1 MLNVAQKPKF
11 LCGHFGHLANVIALL
26 AACWICPKK
35 SVSADDRLEFF
46 ESKIRP
52 VLIEHCLEC
61 HSLETEASG
70 GLLLDSRTGWLA
82 GGDSGAA
89 IVPGNVAES
98 RLLTALTYENPKLQM
113 PPEGQLSPT
122 IVNDFRRWIDAGASD
137 PRESPRPPSKK
148 QVGLLVEQAQEHWAY
163 RDIQQVSVPVASES
177 GSSSDANSPVDAF
190 INQRLAESSLQA
202 APTARPDVLV
212 RRLYFDLWGLPPTPE
227 ELQQTL
233 DLLEQNQL
241 GYEHVVDQLLRS
253 AHFGEHFARKW
264 MDVARYGDSITLRGF
279 VLPVAWRYRDY
290 LVDAFNRDQ
299 PFDQMIREQVAGD
312 LLPSSDLTQQQR
324 QLIAT
329 GFLVLGN
336 TNLETQDKTQLE
348 MDYIDEQL
356 EVIGR
361 AFLGQTIGCARC
373 HDHKFDPIPI
383 RDYYALAGIMRSAV
397 SLEHENV
404 SKWIERP
411 LPLPQEENRAYE
423 QLEVEL
429 AELKQEIAKLT
440 QHANK
445 SSGKSTKAIY
455 STDLPGVVVDDTKA
469 KLVGKWIQSTSV
481 GPYIEAG
488 YLHDDNRAK
497 GQMTATFE
505 PEALE
510 PGQYEVRL
518 AYSPGSNRASNALV
532 RVFSADGESTRRI
545 NQTQAPDIQNA
556 FVSLGKYRFEK
567 DGQAFVLINNED
579 SDGVVIVDAVQ
590 FLPQTAP
597 ELATKG
603 LANAKAAA
611 GAPAPGRST
620 DPNTP
625 SKPTGSVVDDQPLQ
639 TEQLKQN
646 EQRLKKLETRRRAL
660 EGQLAER
667 PKFLTLYEANPPQNI
682 PIHIRGDVHNL
693 GEVVPRG
700 FLTALQHRET
710 PAISADSSGRREFA
724 EWLSAASNPLTAR
737 VYANR
742 VWSWLM
748 GQGLVASI
756 NNFGTTGSEPTHPE
770 LLDWLS
776 IELIRNG
783 WSTKHLVRTIV
794 LSDAYRRQIVQPDEQ
809 QLALDPNNTLYWSGH
824 ARRLSAEALRD
835 AMLRISGELD
845 TTLGG
850 STIRENT
857 KDDYNYEHQAT
868 RRSIYQPV
876 FRNSLPELYE
886 QFDFADSSMSIG
898 QRSRSTV
905 PTQALVL
912 LNHPWVAQRVT
923 AATARLR
930 EKYTSDDARQL
941 LHAAYLECLSRPPT
955 PLELDS
961 CLAFLS
967 ASDAEQVSAD
977 VESIDRFRIIVHSLL
992 ASLDFRYLD

>member
-1 MLNVAQKPKF
+1 MLLMTA
-11 LCGHFGHLANVIALL
+11 GWFGRVDSLL
-26 AACWICPKK
+26 ADER
-35 SVSADDRLEFF
+35 VDFF

-52 VLIEHCLEC
+52 VLIKHCLEC
-61 HSLETEASG
+61 HSVETEASG
-70 GLLLDSRTGWLA
+70 GLLLDSRNGWLA

-98 RLLTALTYENPKLQM
+98 RLLSALTYENPNLQM
-113 PPEGQLSPT
+113 PPEGQLSPS
-122 IVNDFRRWIDAGASD
+122 IINDFRHWIEAGASD
-137 PRESPRPPSKK
+137 PRESPRPPSPK

-163 RDIQQVSVPVASES
+163 REIQQVAVPTGLKGENSFA
-177 GSSSDANSPVDAF
+177 SSSAIDAF
-190 INQRLAESSLQA
+190 INRRLAESGLQGA
-202 APTARPDVLV
+202 STAQPDVLI
-212 RRLYFDLWGLPPTPE
+212 RRLYFDLLGLPPTPE
-227 ELQQTL
+227 ELQQGL
-233 DLLEQNQL
+233 DLLDEGQL
-241 GYEHVVDQLLRS
+241 GYERLVDQLLRS

-264 MDVARYGDSITLRGF
+264 MDVARYADSITLRGF

-312 LLPSSDLTQQQR
+312 LLPHTELAQQQR

-336 TNLETQDKTQLE
+336 TNLETQNKTQLE

-397 SLEHENV
+397 ALEHENV
-404 SKWIERP
+404 SKWVERP
-411 LPLPQEENRAYE
+411 LPLPEEENRAYE
-423 QLEVEL
+423 QLELEL
-429 AELKQEIAKLT
+429 AELKQEIAKLS
-440 QHANK
+440 QQASK
-445 SSGKSTKAIY
+445 RDGKSTKSIQR
-455 STDLPGVVVDDTKA
+455 DELPGVVVDDTRA
-469 KLVGKWIQSTSV
+469 KMVGQWIQSTAI
-481 GPYIEAG
+481 GPYIDAG
-488 YLHDDNRAK
+488 YLHDDNRYK

-518 AYSPGSNRASNALV
+518 AYTPGSNRASNVLV
-532 RVFSADGESTRRI
+532 RVFSADGETTRRI
-545 NQTQAPDIQNA
+545 NQKQSPDIQGA

-579 SDGVVIVDAVQ
+579 SDGIVIVDAVQ
-590 FLPQTAP
+590 FLPLAVPDASAP
-597 ELATKG
+597 SPSLPADLGTP
-603 LANAKAAA
+603 ANSNASA
-611 GAPAPGRST
+611 
-620 DPNTP
+620 
-625 SKPTGSVVDDQPLQ
+625 DDQAIEA
-639 TEQLKQN
+639 EQRSQN

-660 EGQLAER
+660 EGRLAER
-667 PKFLTLYEANPPQNI
+667 PKYLTLHEANPPQNI

-700 FLTALQHRET
+700 FLTAFQPKAT
-710 PAISADSSGRREFA
+710 PAIADHSSGRLEFA
-724 EWLSAASNPLTAR
+724 YWLSSPSNPLTAR

-776 IELIRNG
+776 TELVRKD
-783 WSTKHLVRTIV
+783 WSTKQLVRTIV
-794 LSDAYRRQIVQPDEQ
+794 LSDAYRRQIVPPDEQ
-809 QLALDPNNTLYWSGH
+809 QLALDPNNTLYWRGH
-824 ARRLSAEALRD
+824 PRRLSVEALRD
-835 AMLRISGELD
+835 AMLRVSGELD
-845 TTLGG
+845 ITLGG
-850 STIRENT
+850 STIKNNT

-868 RRSIYQPV
+868 RRSLYHPV

-912 LNHPWVAQRVT
+912 LNHPWVAKRVA

-930 EKYTSDDARQL
+930 EKYGSSDSRQFIRG
-941 LHAAYLECLSRPPT
+941 AYLESLSRPPT
-955 PLELDS
+955 PVELDS
-961 CLAFLS
+961 CVAFLDAS
-967 ASDAEQVSAD
+967 SDAEPTAAG
-977 VESIDRFRIIVHSLL
+977 VESVDRFQIVVHSIM